1 MDLNLQAKLL
11 RFIQTGCF
19 QKVGS
24 GKEQHVDIRFI
35 CATNRDPHIAIA
47 EKKLREDL
55 FYRLNVIS
63 LFLPPLHQRGG
74 DCLTLAQHFLSYY
87 CKEEGKVFVGFSSD
101 AEQLILN
108 YNWPG
113 NVRQL
118 QNVIYSAV
126 VMSDGPLISKNILA
140 RQLNRQNTTTTSQ
153 ADSMSASAS
162 SMSTEAG
169 QFDQSFEQNNIQQL
183 APQSSN
189 TAQFDETAL
198 ESQNAFNNGYF
209 NQSKKMSLADIE
221 HKAIT
226 RTIDLCE
233 GNIVKAAS
241 ELEVSPSTL
250 YRKIQQ

>member
-1 MDLNLQAKLL
+1 
-11 RFIQTGCF
+11 
-19 QKVGS
+19 
-24 GKEQHVDIRFI
+24 
-35 CATNRDPHIAIA
+35 
-47 EKKLREDL
+47 
-55 FYRLNVIS
+55 
-63 LFLPPLHQRGG
+63 
-74 DCLTLAQHFLSYY
+74 
-87 CKEEGKVFVGFSSD
+87 
-101 AEQLILN
+101 
-108 YNWPG
+108 
-113 NVRQL
+113 
-118 QNVIYSAV
+118 
-126 VMSDGPLISKNILA
+126 
-140 RQLNRQNTTTTSQ
+140 
-153 ADSMSASAS
+153 
-162 SMSTEAG
+162 MSTETG

>member
-1 MDLNLQAKLL
+1 M
-11 RFIQTGCF
+11 
-19 QKVGS
+19 
-24 GKEQHVDIRFI
+24 
-35 CATNRDPHIAIA
+35 
-47 EKKLREDL
+47 
-55 FYRLNVIS
+55 
-63 LFLPPLHQRGG
+63 
-74 DCLTLAQHFLSYY
+74 
-87 CKEEGKVFVGFSSD
+87 
-101 AEQLILN
+101 ILN